1 MFTRLKQHF
10 HPLNELTAQREKL
23 VIPSDSPAVI
33 QSLLDSPLPEWE
45 TPINQLDYLII
56 DFETTGINATSDR
69 ILSVGYLTL
78 SHGQIDLQTARHNY
92 ICDQQIVNTES
103 VTVNHIVPSMLTKGE
118 PLDVAMEQLFT
129 QMQGKILLVHGAM
142 IEKQFIDAYLQ
153 HRYNIQHFPY
163 LWLDT
168 LRIEKHLTYNTSD
181 ITPLSY
187 QLNSIRQKYALP
199 NYPAHNALID
209 ALSTGEL
216 FLAQIN
222 KIFSGQMPSLFQLGE
237 GWFIDR
243 QMGHY
248 R

>member
-10 HPLNELTAQREKL
+10 HPLNELAIQREKL
-23 VIPSDSPAVI
+23 VIPANSPTVI
-33 QSLLDSPLPEWE
+33 QSLLGSPLPEWE
-45 TPINQLDYLII
+45 TPITQLDYLII
-56 DFETTGINATSDR
+56 DFETTGVNAISDR

-78 SHGQIDLQTARHNY
+78 SHGQIDIQTARHSY
-92 ICDQQIVNTES
+92 ICDQQTVKAQS
-103 VTVNHIVPSMLTKGE
+103 ATVNHIMPSMLMEGE

-129 QMQGKILLVHGAM
+129 QMQGKILLVHGAV

-168 LRIEKHLTYNTSD
+168 LRIEKHLAYNASD
-181 ITPLSY
+181 ITPISY
-187 QLNSIRQKYALP
+187 QLNNIRQKYALP

-222 KIFSGQMPSLFQLGE
+222 KIFSGSIPSLFQLGE
-237 GWFIDR
+237 GWFIDKHLGR
-243 QMGHY
+243 C